1 MRMTRP
7 NFLPISVG
15 GRSCEPA
22 FGGTY
27 LRCDRLPTPFFGSHI
42 CHCLREG
49 PVVAF
54 KVLDGVLALTERHIS
69 WLCKNP
75 RPD

>member
-1 MRMTRP
+1 
-7 NFLPISVG
+7 
-15 GRSCEPA
+15 
-22 FGGTY
+22 
-27 LRCDRLPTPFFGSHI
+27 
-42 CHCLREG
+42 
-49 PVVAF
+49 VVAF